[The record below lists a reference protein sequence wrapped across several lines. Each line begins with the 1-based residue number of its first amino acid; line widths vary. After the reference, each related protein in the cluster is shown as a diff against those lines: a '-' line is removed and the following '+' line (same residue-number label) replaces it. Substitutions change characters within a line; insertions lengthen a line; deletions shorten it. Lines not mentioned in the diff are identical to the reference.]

1 MQRYVFDNAGN
12 CLSFYSLGPS
22 KAKSFYAYV
31 LVSKWGKKPR
41 YMTHIYVVWV
51 LNYGKNK

>member
-22 KAKSFYAYV
+22 KAKSFMLMY
-31 LVSKWGKKPR
+31 LCLSGEKKTTLYDPHLCC
-41 YMTHIYVVWV
+41 MGAELW
-51 LNYGKNK
+51 